1 MCKFF
6 NHPSPFSE
14 IKVSVLIVLLQKISI
29 PLPWG
34 AQWFELESPS
44 PFSLSLKL
52 SHFPFYIL
60 ALASLFPLVFSSNPS
75 IGVGMDI
82 FWSHALC
89 INFMHFGRKTVQMF
103 YYVNM
108 NCKKGLTNCFLLLAI
123 STDFSFVFVLT
134 DLILTD
140 SIDILFYLRALQR
153 KLNTAQ
159 RLSFCLH
166 HRWNA
171 PLAA

>member
-1 MCKFF
+1 MCNFF

-44 PFSLSLKL
+44 PFSLSLRL

-89 INFMHFGRKTVQMF
+89 INFMHSWAK
-103 YYVNM
+103 
-108 NCKKGLTNCFLLLAI
+108 NCADVLLCEHEL
-123 STDFSFVFVLT
+123 
-134 DLILTD
+134 
-140 SIDILFYLRALQR
+140 
-153 KLNTAQ
+153 
-159 RLSFCLH
+159 
-166 HRWNA
+166 
-171 PLAA
+171 